1 MFYSLKLLSII
12 AFLSG
17 ALYQSR
23 FRLNSEL
30 RDLLLNKSPFVLHVL
45 LPLLVIFEY
54 FFLFGLLYDKFS
66 NLLIL
71 LKPLIKPFLPLFR
84 ALLKPF
90 HKLMRHFGC

>member
-1 MFYSLKLLSII
+1 MVYSLKLLSII

-30 RDLLLNKSPFVLHVL
+30 RDLLLDESPLVLHIL

-54 FFLFGLLYDKFS
+54 FFLFGLLNDELS

-84 ALLKPF
+84 PLFKPLY
-90 HKLMRHFGC
+90 KLMRHFGC